1 MILEYSITNTFSIKE
16 TQTISFEADETI
28 EDGTCDHILECCGK
42 KILKLACI
50 YGPNASGKTKIA
62 EALDF
67 YINFIVHSF
76 LKMDSGETTGFEPFA
91 FDPDTKRQPG
101 EFRIVFFAKDV
112 LSENLIRYE
121 YSLQLNKESVVLEEL
136 YYAPKGQ
143 KRLVFSRSQDKTIKW
158 GSSITGPKSSVEKI
172 LPLNCSVIST
182 GARVGMSICNRVYTH
197 FKERY
202 SGLSRFADSIPSPTT
217 AKRLNSDPVLKGQVA
232 RILSYA
238 DFGNISDIDIE
249 EDDFLSKAVGEYF
262 KEDVLKKD
270 LSFEKLNEFYR
281 YRVSGMTHS
290 YKISDHIPLHRESAG
305 TQHLMEISLP
315 LIDLIKT
322 PQLRLIDEIESS
334 LHQDVLEMWIRLF
347 LELSEGSQI
356 LFTTHNQDLLDS
368 ELLRDDEVWFCS
380 KYADGGSHYNS
391 IVDYTGVKKDVSRRK
406 LYKAGKFE
414 SRPFV
419 DYDQIKEL
427 IRGS

>member
-42 KILKLACI
+42 KILKLACV

-112 LSENLIRYE
+112 MSENLIRYE
-121 YSLQLNKESVVLEEL
+121 YSLRLNKESVVLEEL

-172 LPLNCSVIST
+172 LPLNSSVVST
-182 GARVGMSICNRVYTH
+182 GARVGMPICNQVYSH
-197 FKERY
+197 FKDRY
-202 SGLSRFADSIPSPTT
+202 SGLSRFAESIPSPTT
-217 AKRLNSDPVLKGQVA
+217 ATRLNNDPVLREQIAK
-232 RILSYA
+232 ILSFA
-238 DFGNISDIDIE
+238 DFGNISNIDIE
-249 EDDFLSKAVGEYF
+249 EDDSVIKMMKEYF
-262 KEDVLKKD
+262 KDETLKKIPSLD
-270 LSFEKLNEFYR
+270 KMNELYR
-281 YRVSGMTHS
+281 FRVTGMMHD
-290 YKISDHIPLHRESAG
+290 YKISNHIPIYRESAG